1 MSLTRQEAYAVLGLP
16 NGASEAEIKSA
27 YKKLALEWHPDKNN
41 NSETATIK
49 FQQVTGAYQ
58 LLTAERNEAH
68 MSLDEMLDLF
78 NMMFFGAGGG
88 FPFYRP
94 RFVFINGDRDEFYSS
109 DDSDMEYLFNPSRGF
124 HETNAYPRQSGR
136 ESYHRTHASSTTST
150 AHMGRSTY
158 NTITVEEANKN
169 AADLIQEEQ
178 NAKKKTEKR
187 KSKKKRRKER
197 KQQERV
203 EKDRHKNPEDKEDA
217 CLGNSSENDE
227 ETEVTAESKTVNKEP
242 IVKPGPLPMESKKG
256 AGAADALKGRTVTKD
271 SNKENTSPPVFSGTK
286 DNAGAASYSETHDN
300 KSVNVE
306 VKSNGHAKQAKA
318 RDAPSQRE
326 PVHSYTLPASEK
338 IGGNSSV
345 NGATK
350 ESSDSEDEPEWDTC
364 SAFFA
369 KVASKQ
375 QPKHTKVDKKV
386 KSKEKPVPVKEEKPT
401 KVPASVVPQKPS
413 PDELAQ
419 RSVQFAVQGNQLAS
433 TQSYAEAI
441 EKFTEAIKLYP
452 QDFRYFGNR
461 SYCFERLGKYND
473 ALMDAEIAVNIN
485 PIWPR
490 GYFRK
495 ARACIGLKHYR
506 EAESALCQVISLDM
520 SSEDAKQELM
530 NVRTLRLMEMGF
542 PQQQSEAAIWEYDTV
557 DAALE
562 ALLRKT
568 GALPKSGVG
577 NMGIQNHKLPSTRP
591 NVAVQRTQDLSGALG
606 NSSVPPPPPYNLIS
620 LWVGNLTSAVTED
633 MLQTL
638 FSPFGQIHSF
648 RMLLDRKCAFVN
660 YTTKEAA
667 DRALW
672 SLQGYQVANTNLLIR
687 FQSASTKSVAAAFQ
701 QPQAVPPPPASKNGF
716 SKMQSK
722 NGFH

>member
-1 MSLTRQEAYAVLGLP
+1 KAYKGKVNLSKVSFVLGFF
-16 NGASEAEIKSA
+16 KSR
-27 YKKLALEWHPDKNN
+27 KKL
-41 NSETATIK
+41 S
-49 FQQVTGAYQ
+49 
-58 LLTAERNEAH
+58 
-68 MSLDEMLDLF
+68 
-78 NMMFFGAGGG
+78 
-88 FPFYRP
+88 
-94 RFVFINGDRDEFYSS
+94 
-109 DDSDMEYLFNPSRGF
+109 
-124 HETNAYPRQSGR
+124 
-136 ESYHRTHASSTTST
+136 
-150 AHMGRSTY
+150 
-158 NTITVEEANKN
+158 
-169 AADLIQEEQ
+169 
-178 NAKKKTEKR
+178 
-187 KSKKKRRKER
+187 
-197 KQQERV
+197 
-203 EKDRHKNPEDKEDA
+203 
-217 CLGNSSENDE
+217 C
-227 ETEVTAESKTVNKEP
+227 SKT
-242 IVKPGPLPMESKKG
+242 
-256 AGAADALKGRTVTKD
+256 
-271 SNKENTSPPVFSGTK
+271 
-286 DNAGAASYSETHDN
+286 
-300 KSVNVE
+300 
-306 VKSNGHAKQAKA
+306 
-318 RDAPSQRE
+318 
-326 PVHSYTLPASEK
+326 
-338 IGGNSSV
+338 
-345 NGATK
+345 
-350 ESSDSEDEPEWDTC
+350 
-364 SAFFA
+364 
-369 KVASKQ
+369 
-375 QPKHTKVDKKV
+375 
-386 KSKEKPVPVKEEKPT
+386 
-401 KVPASVVPQKPS
+401 
-413 PDELAQ
+413 
-419 RSVQFAVQGNQLAS
+419 VQGNQLAS

-568 GALPKSGVG
+568 VNRSLT
-577 NMGIQNHKLPSTRP
+577 ILER
-591 NVAVQRTQDLSGALG
+591 
-606 NSSVPPPPPYNLIS
+606 YNLIS